1 MISVLLPALGVLL
14 AMALIMGI
22 GWFVQRAARNGGWTD
37 VFWTFGTGATLA
49 LAASIPLGAAPG
61 LPWRRVFVAALVAIW
76 SLRLGVYIARRV
88 AGSPEEDA
96 RYAAFRRDWGA
107 DFQKRM
113 VGLMLVQA
121 PVSALLSLSPLLA
134 ARTPRA
140 GIGLQDVLGLLVF
153 AGALWGE
160 AISDSQMHAFRANP
174 ANRGKVCDTGL
185 WSWSRHPNYF
195 FEAAVWVA
203 YPVIALDLSR
213 PWTLLSL
220 IAPVIMF
227 LTVRFASGVPPLE
240 EAMLKSRGEAYRAY
254 QKRVSAFIP
263 RPPKTSAP
271 L

>member
-1 MISVLLPALGVLL
+1 MISVLYLFLGILV
-14 AMALIMGI
+14 AMTLVMGV

-37 VFWTFGTGATLA
+37 VFWTFGTGATLGVAA
-49 LAASIPLGAAPG
+49 LIPLGAEPG
-61 LPWRRVFVAALVAIW
+61 FLWRRVFVAAMVVIW
-76 SLRLGVYIARRV
+76 ALRLGLYIARRV
-88 AGSPEEDA
+88 ANSPKEDA

-107 DFQKRM
+107 DFQTRM

-121 PVSALLSLSPLLA
+121 PVSAFLSLSPLLA
-134 ARTPRA
+134 ARTLRA
-140 GIGLQDVLGLLVF
+140 GIGVQDVLGLLVF

-160 AISDSQMHAFRANP
+160 GISDSQMHAFRANP
-174 ANRGKVCDTGL
+174 ANHGKVCDTGL

-195 FEAAVWVA
+195 FEAAVWIA

-213 PWTLLSL
+213 PLTWLSL

-254 QKRVSAFIP
+254 QTRVSVFVP
-263 RPPKTSAP
+263 WPPKRA
-271 L
+271 

>member
-1 MISVLLPALGVLL
+1 MLDILYLVLGVLV
-14 AMALIMGI
+14 AMALVMGA
-22 GWFVQRAARNGGWTD
+22 GWFVQRGAKNGGWTD
-37 VFWTFGTGATLA
+37 VFWTFGTGATLS
-49 LAASIPLGAAPG
+49 AAAFTPFGAAPG
-61 LPWRRVFVAALVAIW
+61 FPWRRVFVAALVAIW

-88 AGSPEEDA
+88 ARSSEEDA
-96 RYAAFRRDWGA
+96 RYAAFRQDWGA

-121 PVSALLSLSPLLA
+121 PVSALLGLSPILA

-140 GIGLQDVLGLLVF
+140 GIGIQDVLGLIIF

-160 AISDSQMHAFRANP
+160 GIADGQMHAFRADP
-174 ANRGKVCDTGL
+174 ANRGKVCDKGL

-195 FEAAVWVA
+195 FEAAIWIA
-203 YPVIALDLSR
+203 YPVIALDLAR
-213 PWTLLSL
+213 PFTWLSL

-254 QKRVSAFIP
+254 QQRVSVFVP
-263 RPPKTSAP
+263 LPPKRA
-271 L
+271 